1 MGRVPA
7 LKIRSQRRLSPFSRE
22 YSCLEGEVLSAAP
35 PPAQG
40 EGAAGKGQEA
50 AAGAIPAAGNAESLE
65 SHPKTAPGAFLGAEG
80 AAGKGIGG

>member
-7 LKIRSQRRLSPFSRE
+7 LKIRSQTRLSPFSRE

-35 PPAQG
+35 SPAQG

-50 AAGAIPAAGNAESLE
+50 AAGGSQRLETPNPWNVTPKRLLELSLE
-65 SHPKTAPGAFLGAEG
+65 PREQRER
-80 AAGKGIGG
+80 GIGG